1 MFVLTVLSGCFLK
14 DALPT
19 NLKKVDVVELRAEL
33 VDPSGACPGMAAPIT
48 VTAIDSEGTEY
59 STAAEGEQKKVKWK
73 NFEVVAGGASF
84 QDGMAVLPAD
94 PAALWNKTASVMVT
108 SIHHHGLAA
117 SVDVPVRYDCSY
129 TASYNGDWGRDGADG
144 QIGSGGDDG
153 VDKQSSE
160 SYAEPGGHGGH
171 GGQGGNGSDGE
182 AGRDGDRVIAYV
194 DVIEHP
200 DGRQLYLVVTESETT
215 RNTQRFVVE
224 AGATVTVEAHGG
236 NGGRGGHGGNGGNG
250 GGGGTGKPPGNGG
263 DGGNGGN
270 GGNGADGGHGG
281 SVTVILDPATKGLG
295 GSPILV
301 ANEGGYGGAVGN
313 AGFGGSGGNT
323 FSGADGG
330 ERGEDGI
337 GGSRSGRNGEPGPKP
352 RVDVQPLELSL

>member
-1 MFVLTVLSGCFLK
+1 M
-14 DALPT
+14 
-19 NLKKVDVVELRAEL
+19 
-33 VDPSGACPGMAAPIT
+33 
-48 VTAIDSEGTEY
+48 
-59 STAAEGEQKKVKWK
+59 KWK

-182 AGRDGDRVIAYV
+182 QHRRED
-194 DVIEHP
+194 HP
-200 DGRQLYLVVTESETT
+200 QNIRRKL
-215 RNTQRFVVE
+215 N
-224 AGATVTVEAHGG
+224 
-236 NGGRGGHGGNGGNG
+236 
-250 GGGGTGKPPGNGG
+250 K
-263 DGGNGGN
+263 
-270 GGNGADGGHGG
+270 
-281 SVTVILDPATKGLG
+281 KGQNLKIFTDIFIMTN
-295 GSPILV
+295 SYIP
-301 ANEGGYGGAVGN
+301 
-313 AGFGGSGGNT
+313 
-323 FSGADGG
+323 
-330 ERGEDGI
+330 
-337 GGSRSGRNGEPGPKP
+337 RSMSSFFPT
-352 RVDVQPLELSL
+352 